1 MASSS
6 SSSEASSLG
15 AQLEDPSSSSPRA
28 WLRVQVPLLLALPD
42 VLILYGGLLLGYK
55 IRLGTWMLPH
65 ATEWGVASLT
75 VLGVYVAALA
85 ASGVYRMP
93 PRLMGLNE
101 ALRIGGW
108 LVGAWGVSVTLTYA
122 MNPATVPPRSV
133 MVVLGLMALVGVLGV
148 RAVLRRV
155 LELVSPTPD
164 EPAPGVASTELRL
177 EDLVPREATEIDR
190 PALRNVL
197 SDRTVLVTGA
207 GGSIGS
213 ELSRQLADLRPF
225 RLAFVDVSEHNLY
238 RLETALRA
246 GDYDG
251 DMDFCIA
258 DVRDTS
264 IMDGLFRSI
273 RPDVVIHTA
282 AYKHVPLMERHPVE
296 AFRNNTTATANLLDL
311 CEQHEVDEFVFVS
324 TDKAVNPTS
333 VLGATKQLAE
343 WYVRTGTGPTR
354 CTTVRF
360 GNVFGTQGSVVP
372 RFEQKLADGDPLPVT
387 HPDMERYFMSPKEA
401 CSLVLQTLLFDAHPT
416 YIFRMGDPIRIQW
429 LAERFVEHWYPHV
442 NPETMIDHVGRR
454 PGEKLAEELTHADES
469 AHPTDHPSVLGIEGP
484 VPYSRSELETHLQR
498 LQSVCD
504 PTRESREQLR
514 HLLLDTHPGGHDG
527 AEVSSPDRSSLEL

>member
-6 SSSEASSLG
+6 SGSEASSLG
-15 AQLEDPSSSSPRA
+15 AQSEDTSSPSLWA

-42 VLILYGGLLLGYK
+42 LLILYGGLLLGYK
-55 IRLGTWMLPH
+55 IRLGGWMLPH

-75 VLGVYVAALA
+75 VLGVYMAALA

-108 LVGAWGVSVTLTYA
+108 LVGAWGVSITLTYA
-122 MNPATVPPRSV
+122 LNPATVPPRSV
-133 MVVLGLMALVGVLGV
+133 MAVLGLVALVGVLGV

-155 LELVSPTPD
+155 LELVSPTPG

-190 PALRNVL
+190 LTLRNML

-213 ELSRQLADLRPF
+213 ELSRQLADLCPF

-372 RFEQKLADGDPLPVT
+372 RFEKRLADGDPLPVT

-454 PGEKLAEELTHADES
+454 PGEKLAEELTHAHET
-469 AHPTDHPSVLGIEGP
+469 AHPTDHPSVLGIKGP
-484 VPYSRSELETHLQR
+484 VPYSRSDLEAHLQR

-514 HLLLDTHPGGHDG
+514 HLLLDTHPDGHDG
-527 AEVSSPDRSSLEL
+527 AEVSSSDRSSVEL